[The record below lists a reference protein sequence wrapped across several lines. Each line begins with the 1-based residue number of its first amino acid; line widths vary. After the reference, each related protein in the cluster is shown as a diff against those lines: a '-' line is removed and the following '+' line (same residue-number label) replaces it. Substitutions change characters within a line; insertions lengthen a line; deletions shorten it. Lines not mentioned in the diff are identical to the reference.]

1 MHKNFP
7 SIFQSMISYILIQIR
22 HIGISFP
29 QWLVESD
36 YHEDGRVDETE
47 DAKKSHSAVKVN
59 RPEIFELNP

>member
-1 MHKNFP
+1 
-7 SIFQSMISYILIQIR
+7 MISYILNQIR
-22 HIGISFP
+22 HIGISSP
-29 QWLVESD
+29 QWLIESD

>member
-1 MHKNFP
+1 MEINDLVYSKSN
-7 SIFQSMISYILIQIR
+7 R

-29 QWLVESD
+29 QWLIESD